1 MLFGRHQ
8 ELEAFHSLLILLLL
22 EECGELRFVQL
33 CGGRYEQVGGDG
45 ETDVGV
51 ECVGLKAEKTR
62 REENEGERDGLQQ
75 CQTGVAA
82 SMETLVVLDVE
93 RAVANR
99 GAAREEKQEERSE
112 PPRGEGGH

>member
-22 EECGELRFVQL
+22 EKCGELRFVQL
-33 CGGRYEQVGGDG
+33 CGGRDQKVGGDG

-51 ECVGLKAEKTR
+51 KRVGLKTEETR

-75 CQTGVAA
+75 RQARVAA
-82 SMETLVVLDVE
+82 SMKTLVVLDVE
-93 RAVANR
+93 RAVADR
-99 GAAREEKQEERSE
+99 GAAREKKHEERSE
-112 PPRGEGGH
+112 PPRGEGGY

>member
-22 EECGELRFVQL
+22 EKCGELRFVQL
-33 CGGRYEQVGGDG
+33 CGGRHQQVGGDG
-45 ETDVGV
+45 ETDIGV
-51 ECVGLKAEKTR
+51 ERVGLKAEKTR